1 MKFFIKKL
9 ITLIITLLVISFLT
23 FTAFSVIPGDAALSR
38 LGKDATEEQ
47 LERARDE
54 MGLNDPLLERYGR
67 WVTNAMQGDFGESY
81 RYEGTSVRSLLAQRL
96 PVTVLLAVISLLIIT
111 VISVPLGI
119 LSARF
124 AGKWVDTLT
133 NCLTQILMAVPSF
146 FLGMILTY
154 VFGLILHMFQPGKF
168 IEPSENF
175 GKSAQYLLFP
185 ALAVALPK
193 IAMVVKFLRS
203 SILTEMN
210 REYVRTAYSRGN
222 TETAVLYGHVLKNAM
237 IPVVTFF
244 AMVIAE
250 ILAGSIVAGV
260 VAVLYYKYLNLNGPV
275 AVSAPIFQQF
285 NPFYVVALTPVSIAI
300 FSALARRGKEPSAP
314 RKIAYGMLVASAGFA
329 IMAVGSLGL
338 LTPDA
343 QEAAVEAGEQVPLV
357 SSNWLISTYLVLTFA
372 ELLLSPMGISFV
384 SKVAPPQY
392 KGMMMGGWFG
402 ATAIG
407 NLLVAVG
414 GFLWGGIP
422 LWAVWTVFIVLCL
435 LSAVFMFS
443 MMKKLESVTTDA

>member
-1 MKFFIKKL
+1 MKYVGKRF

-222 TETAVLYGHVLKNAM
+222 TETAVLYGHVLKWRVLFSHVLKNAM

-250 ILAGSIVAGV
+250 ILAGSIVAEQVFSVPGIGRLLISSISNRDYPV
-260 VAVLYYKYLNLNGPV
+260 VQAIVLYITSVVVLINF
-275 AVSAPIFQQF
+275 AVDMIYQ
-285 NPFYVVALTPVSIAI
+285 VLD
-300 FSALARRGKEPSAP
+300 P
-314 RKIAYGMLVASAGFA
+314 RVR
-329 IMAVGSLGL
+329 
-338 LTPDA
+338 T
-343 QEAAVEAGEQVPLV
+343 
-357 SSNWLISTYLVLTFA
+357 A
-372 ELLLSPMGISFV
+372 E
-384 SKVAPPQY
+384 
-392 KGMMMGGWFG
+392 
-402 ATAIG
+402 
-407 NLLVAVG
+407 
-414 GFLWGGIP
+414 
-422 LWAVWTVFIVLCL
+422 
-435 LSAVFMFS
+435 
-443 MMKKLESVTTDA
+443 E

>member
-67 WVTNAMQGDFGESY
+67 WVSDAMQGDFGESY
-81 RYEGTSVRSLLAQRL
+81 RYEGTSARSLLAQRL
-96 PVTVLLAVISLLIIT
+96 PVTVLLAAISLLIIT

-124 AGKWVDTLT
+124 AGKWLDTLT

-244 AMVIAE
+244 AMVIAV
-250 ILAGSIVAGV
+250 LSSRFVKGV
-260 VAVLYYKYLNLNGPV
+260 WK
-275 AVSAPIFQQF
+275 
-285 NPFYVVALTPVSIAI
+285 
-300 FSALARRGKEPSAP
+300 
-314 RKIAYGMLVASAGFA
+314 FA
-329 IMAVGSLGL
+329 
-338 LTPDA
+338 
-343 QEAAVEAGEQVPLV
+343 
-357 SSNWLISTYLVLTFA
+357 
-372 ELLLSPMGISFV
+372 
-384 SKVAPPQY
+384 
-392 KGMMMGGWFG
+392 
-402 ATAIG
+402 
-407 NLLVAVG
+407 
-414 GFLWGGIP
+414 
-422 LWAVWTVFIVLCL
+422 
-435 LSAVFMFS
+435 
-443 MMKKLESVTTDA
+443 

>member
-67 WVTNAMQGDFGESY
+67 WVTDAMQGDFGESY

-203 SILTEMN
+203 SIPGIRADCLQPRQYGNGGIVRACAEKCDDSGCDVLCDGN
-210 REYVRTAYSRGN
+210 RRDPCRQHRG
-222 TETAVLYGHVLKNAM
+222 G
-237 IPVVTFF
+237 
-244 AMVIAE
+244 
-250 ILAGSIVAGV
+250 AGV
-260 VAVLYYKYLNLNGPV
+260 QRAGNRKTSDQLDLQPRLSGCAGDRAVYHIGGRTY
-275 AVSAPIFQQF
+275 QF
-285 NPFYVVALTPVSIAI
+285 C
-300 FSALARRGKEPSAP
+300 G
-314 RKIAYGMLVASAGFA
+314 
-329 IMAVGSLGL
+329 
-338 LTPDA
+338 
-343 QEAAVEAGEQVPLV
+343 
-357 SSNWLISTYLVLTFA
+357 
-372 ELLLSPMGISFV
+372 
-384 SKVAPPQY
+384 
-392 KGMMMGGWFG
+392 
-402 ATAIG
+402 
-407 NLLVAVG
+407 
-414 GFLWGGIP
+414 
-422 LWAVWTVFIVLCL
+422 
-435 LSAVFMFS
+435 
-443 MMKKLESVTTDA
+443 

>member
-67 WVTNAMQGDFGESY
+67 WVTDAMQGDFGESY

-175 GKSAQYLLFP
+175 AKLDSDRDEPGIRADCLQPRQYGNSGIVRACAEKCDDSGCDVLCDG
-185 ALAVALPK
+185 
-193 IAMVVKFLRS
+193 
-203 SILTEMN
+203 N
-210 REYVRTAYSRGN
+210 RGDPCRQHRG
-222 TETAVLYGHVLKNAM
+222 G
-237 IPVVTFF
+237 
-244 AMVIAE
+244 
-250 ILAGSIVAGV
+250 AGV
-260 VAVLYYKYLNLNGPV
+260 QRAGNRKASDQLDFQPRLSSCAGDRAVYHIGGRTY
-275 AVSAPIFQQF
+275 QF
-285 NPFYVVALTPVSIAI
+285 C
-300 FSALARRGKEPSAP
+300 G
-314 RKIAYGMLVASAGFA
+314 
-329 IMAVGSLGL
+329 
-338 LTPDA
+338 
-343 QEAAVEAGEQVPLV
+343 
-357 SSNWLISTYLVLTFA
+357 
-372 ELLLSPMGISFV
+372 
-384 SKVAPPQY
+384 
-392 KGMMMGGWFG
+392 
-402 ATAIG
+402 
-407 NLLVAVG
+407 
-414 GFLWGGIP
+414 
-422 LWAVWTVFIVLCL
+422 
-435 LSAVFMFS
+435 
-443 MMKKLESVTTDA
+443 

>member
-23 FTAFSVIPGDAALSR
+23 FTAFSVIPGDAALSK

-67 WVTNAMQGDFGESY
+67 WVTDAMQGDFGESY
-81 RYEGTSVRSLLAQRL
+81 RYEGTSVRS
-96 PVTVLLAVISLLIIT
+96 LLAVISLLIIT

-250 ILAGSIVAGV
+250 ILAGSIVAEQVFSVPGIGRLLISSISNRDYPV
-260 VAVLYYKYLNLNGPV
+260 VQAIVLYITSVVVLINF
-275 AVSAPIFQQF
+275 AVDMIYQ
-285 NPFYVVALTPVSIAI
+285 VLD
-300 FSALARRGKEPSAP
+300 P
-314 RKIAYGMLVASAGFA
+314 RVR
-329 IMAVGSLGL
+329 
-338 LTPDA
+338 T
-343 QEAAVEAGEQVPLV
+343 
-357 SSNWLISTYLVLTFA
+357 A
-372 ELLLSPMGISFV
+372 E
-384 SKVAPPQY
+384 
-392 KGMMMGGWFG
+392 
-402 ATAIG
+402 
-407 NLLVAVG
+407 
-414 GFLWGGIP
+414 
-422 LWAVWTVFIVLCL
+422 
-435 LSAVFMFS
+435 
-443 MMKKLESVTTDA
+443 E

>member
-67 WVTNAMQGDFGESY
+67 WVTDAMQGDFGESY

-175 GKSAQYLLFP
+175 RKVCTVPFISSARGG
-185 ALAVALPK
+185 AARR

-210 REYVRTAYSRGN
+210 REYVRDCLQPRQYGN
-222 TETAVLYGHVLKNAM
+222 
-237 IPVVTFF
+237 
-244 AMVIAE
+244 
-250 ILAGSIVAGV
+250 
-260 VAVLYYKYLNLNGPV
+260 
-275 AVSAPIFQQF
+275 
-285 NPFYVVALTPVSIAI
+285 
-300 FSALARRGKEPSAP
+300 
-314 RKIAYGMLVASAGFA
+314 
-329 IMAVGSLGL
+329 
-338 LTPDA
+338 
-343 QEAAVEAGEQVPLV
+343 
-357 SSNWLISTYLVLTFA
+357 
-372 ELLLSPMGISFV
+372 
-384 SKVAPPQY
+384 
-392 KGMMMGGWFG
+392 
-402 ATAIG
+402 
-407 NLLVAVG
+407 
-414 GFLWGGIP
+414 GGIVR
-422 LWAVWTVFIVLCL
+422 ACAEKCDDSGCDVLCDGNRGDPL
-435 LSAVFMFS
+435 PWQHRGGSRCSACR
-443 MMKKLESVTTDA
+443 ESEDF

>member
-67 WVTNAMQGDFGESY
+67 WVTDAMQGDFGESY

-222 TETAVLYGHVLKNAM
+222 TETAVLYGH
-237 IPVVTFF
+237 
-244 AMVIAE
+244 
-250 ILAGSIVAGV
+250 AGSIVAEQVFSVPGIGRLLISSISNRDYPV
-260 VAVLYYKYLNLNGPV
+260 VQAIVLYITSVVVLINF
-275 AVSAPIFQQF
+275 AVDMIYQ
-285 NPFYVVALTPVSIAI
+285 VLD
-300 FSALARRGKEPSAP
+300 P
-314 RKIAYGMLVASAGFA
+314 RVR
-329 IMAVGSLGL
+329 
-338 LTPDA
+338 T
-343 QEAAVEAGEQVPLV
+343 
-357 SSNWLISTYLVLTFA
+357 A
-372 ELLLSPMGISFV
+372 E
-384 SKVAPPQY
+384 
-392 KGMMMGGWFG
+392 
-402 ATAIG
+402 
-407 NLLVAVG
+407 
-414 GFLWGGIP
+414 
-422 LWAVWTVFIVLCL
+422 
-435 LSAVFMFS
+435 
-443 MMKKLESVTTDA
+443 E